1 MPVLSFRLPSR
12 SNASSGGQGE
22 RSQSERSQR
31 RQAGAL
37 DSRSA
42 SKRVS
47 GRSRLTDTGR
57 QDRVLRAAPV
67 PAFGA
72 PDQASRARRGRD
84 HGPNSRRSAGI
95 APATVGADPFGRPG
109 AWAASD
115 PFSASASGSPD
126 PLPRPPAV
134 APAGVAVFGT
144 DGHLLAI
151 TQERRELVCSVIGLM
166 VKLGLV
172 AVAGVSL
179 VRLAGAYQQR
189 MDRNGEIVAVLELEK
204 ARLARA
210 RERFDQL
217 FMVAGEQ
224 RLIREQSQW
233 IAPNRLRVIWQ
244 TTPTSLPPSSS
255 QP

>member
-1 MPVLSFRLPSR
+1 
-12 SNASSGGQGE
+12 
-22 RSQSERSQR
+22 
-31 RQAGAL
+31 
-37 DSRSA
+37 
-42 SKRVS
+42 
-47 GRSRLTDTGR
+47 
-57 QDRVLRAAPV
+57 
-67 PAFGA
+67 
-72 PDQASRARRGRD
+72 
-84 HGPNSRRSAGI
+84 
-95 APATVGADPFGRPG
+95 
-109 AWAASD
+109 
-115 PFSASASGSPD
+115 
-126 PLPRPPAV
+126 
-134 APAGVAVFGT
+134 VFGT

-189 MDRNGEIVAVLELEK
+189 MERNGEIVAVLELEQ

-233 IAPNRLRVIWQ
+233 IAPNRLRVVWQ
-244 TTPTSLPPSSS
+244 TPPTPHHPSPSPSPP
-255 QP
+255 

>member
-1 MPVLSFRLPSR
+1 VPVLPFRQPSR
-12 SNASSGGQGE
+12 STLPSGSGAE
-22 RSQSERSQR
+22 TSKRSQR
-31 RQAGAL
+31 RRAGEL
-37 DSRSA
+37 NSRSTNA
-42 SKRVS
+42 TAS
-47 GRSRLTDTGR
+47 GRSGATSTGR
-57 QDRVLRAAPV
+57 KERELRAAPV
-67 PAFGA
+67 PAFGP
-72 PDQASRARRGRD
+72 PDQASRAGQGRD
-84 HGPNSRRSAGI
+84 HGSGGRRSEGTS
-95 APATVGADPFGRPG
+95 PRPG
-109 AWAASD
+109 RADQVRRPGFWAAPD
-115 PFSASASGSPD
+115 PFSAPLGGSPD
-126 PLPRPPAV
+126 PLPRPQAA
-134 APAGVAVFGT
+134 APGGVAVFGT

-210 RERFDQL
+210 RARFDQL

-233 IAPNRLRVIWQ
+233 IAPNRLRVVWQ
-244 TTPTSLPPSSS
+244 SPPPLTPPSSS
-255 QP
+255 HP